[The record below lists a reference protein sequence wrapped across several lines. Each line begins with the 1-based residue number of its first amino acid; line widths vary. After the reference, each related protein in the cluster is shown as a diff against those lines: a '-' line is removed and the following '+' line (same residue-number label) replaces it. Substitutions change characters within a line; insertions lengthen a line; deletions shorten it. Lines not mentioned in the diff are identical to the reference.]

1 MADCKRYKVAA
12 IDLGTVSSRLVLAQV
27 EAGAIVESSK
37 HTEITDLGEGV
48 DATGRFCEAAVERV
62 LAACRMFVDEA
73 RAFGAAC
80 ICTTCTSAA
89 RDASNAAL
97 LLDGLRDLGLEPQV
111 IPGEVEARLTFFGVA
126 HDFAGERIIV
136 ADSGGG
142 STELATGVYAPERG
156 VFALEGTRSLD
167 IGCRRVTERFF
178 SALPPADGELAA
190 AAAWAGEQFAGY
202 FESLPVDFERAE
214 RLVAVGG
221 TVTTLVALVHELEP
235 YDSSFV
241 HLRELSLEQVS
252 AAIERMS
259 TLDADSIAALPGVQP
274 KRAGVILAGAVVI
287 RELMRAGGYDTLTVS
302 ENSLLA
308 GIIVNTALY
317 SINIAVMGGSSLL
330 NLNKTDTVFSLLK
343 TALAGTP
350 FAGGYKLI
358 VSGAAVLL
366 ALVFITLFLRTR
378 LGLAIRATG
387 NNPDMV
393 RSSSVNPA
401 FTTTVGLCAANALTG
416 LSGCLMAQSQKAVDI
431 NLGTGMVTIALA
443 SLLIG
448 GTVMGRGGVFR
459 RAVGVV
465 LGSVI
470 FRLVYTVALRLNMPA
485 FMLKLVSSA
494 IVILAISIP
503 YLKTRLPM
511 LRRRMAHAKWKG
523 GEGAC

>member
-27 EAGAIVESSK
+27 EGGAIVESSK

-73 RAFGAAC
+73 RAFGAVC

-97 LLDGLRDLGLEPQV
+97 LLDGLRELGLEPQV

-156 VFALEGTRSLD
+156 VYAPERGVFALEGTRSLD

-190 AAAWAGEQFAGY
+190 AAAWANEQFAGY

-241 HLRELSLEQVS
+241 HLRELSLERVS

-287 RELMRAGGYDTLTVS
+287 RELMRAGGYKTLTVS

-308 GIIVNTALY
+308 GMAATINETLDGAIPTIGWTPSLSAL
-317 SINIAVMGGSSLL
+317 
-330 NLNKTDTVFSLLK
+330 
-343 TALAGTP
+343 
-350 FAGGYKLI
+350 
-358 VSGAAVLL
+358 
-366 ALVFITLFLRTR
+366 
-378 LGLAIRATG
+378 
-387 NNPDMV
+387 
-393 RSSSVNPA
+393 
-401 FTTTVGLCAANALTG
+401 
-416 LSGCLMAQSQKAVDI
+416 
-431 NLGTGMVTIALA
+431 
-443 SLLIG
+443 
-448 GTVMGRGGVFR
+448 
-459 RAVGVV
+459 
-465 LGSVI
+465 
-470 FRLVYTVALRLNMPA
+470 
-485 FMLKLVSSA
+485 
-494 IVILAISIP
+494 
-503 YLKTRLPM
+503 
-511 LRRRMAHAKWKG
+511 
-523 GEGAC
+523 

>member
-1 MADCKRYKVAA
+1 MTNCKRYKVAA

-27 EAGAIVESSK
+27 EGGAIVESSK

-73 RAFGAAC
+73 HAFGAVC

-97 LLDGLRDLGLEPQV
+97 LLDGLRELGLEPQV

-126 HDFAGERIIV
+126 HDFADERIIV

-142 STELATGVYAPERG
+142 STELATGVYAPERGVYAPERG

-178 SALPPADGELAA
+178 SALPPARGELTA
-190 AAAWAGEQFAGY
+190 AAAWAGEQFAAY
-202 FESLPVDFERAE
+202 FEGLPSNFERAE

-241 HLRELSLEQVS
+241 HLRELSMDQVS

-259 TLDADSIAALPGVQP
+259 ALDADGIAALPGVQP

-287 RELMRAGGYDTLTVS
+287 RELMRAGGYKTLTVS

-308 GIIVNTALY
+308 GMAATINEALDG
-317 SINIAVMGGSSLL
+317 A
-330 NLNKTDTVFSLLK
+330 
-343 TALAGTP
+343 TP
-350 FAGGYKLI
+350 TISWTPEL
-358 VSGAAVLL
+358 S
-366 ALVFITLFLRTR
+366 TL
-378 LGLAIRATG
+378 
-387 NNPDMV
+387 
-393 RSSSVNPA
+393 
-401 FTTTVGLCAANALTG
+401 
-416 LSGCLMAQSQKAVDI
+416 
-431 NLGTGMVTIALA
+431 
-443 SLLIG
+443 
-448 GTVMGRGGVFR
+448 
-459 RAVGVV
+459 
-465 LGSVI
+465 
-470 FRLVYTVALRLNMPA
+470 
-485 FMLKLVSSA
+485 
-494 IVILAISIP
+494 
-503 YLKTRLPM
+503 
-511 LRRRMAHAKWKG
+511 
-523 GEGAC
+523 

>member
-1 MADCKRYKVAA
+1 MTNCKRYKVAA

-48 DATGRFCEAAVERV
+48 DTTGRFCEAAVERV
-62 LAACRMFVDEA
+62 LAACHMFVDEA
-73 RAFGAAC
+73 RAFGAVC

-156 VFALEGTRSLD
+156 VFALERGVFALEGTRSLD

-178 SALPPADGELAA
+178 SALPPARGELTA
-190 AAAWAGEQFAGY
+190 AAAWAGEQFAAY
-202 FESLPVDFERAE
+202 FEGLPSNFERAE

-241 HLRELSLEQVS
+241 HLRELSLDQVS

-259 TLDADSIAALPGVQP
+259 ALDADGIAALPGVQP

-287 RELMRAGGYDTLTVS
+287 RELMRAGGYKTLTVS

-308 GIIVNTALY
+308 GMAATINEALDG
-317 SINIAVMGGSSLL
+317 A
-330 NLNKTDTVFSLLK
+330 
-343 TALAGTP
+343 TP
-350 FAGGYKLI
+350 TISWTPEL
-358 VSGAAVLL
+358 S
-366 ALVFITLFLRTR
+366 TL
-378 LGLAIRATG
+378 
-387 NNPDMV
+387 
-393 RSSSVNPA
+393 
-401 FTTTVGLCAANALTG
+401 
-416 LSGCLMAQSQKAVDI
+416 
-431 NLGTGMVTIALA
+431 
-443 SLLIG
+443 
-448 GTVMGRGGVFR
+448 
-459 RAVGVV
+459 
-465 LGSVI
+465 
-470 FRLVYTVALRLNMPA
+470 
-485 FMLKLVSSA
+485 
-494 IVILAISIP
+494 
-503 YLKTRLPM
+503 
-511 LRRRMAHAKWKG
+511 
-523 GEGAC
+523 

>member
-1 MADCKRYKVAA
+1 MTNCKRYKVAA

-27 EAGAIVESSK
+27 EDGAIVESSK

-48 DATGRFCEAAVERV
+48 DATGHFCEAAVERV

-97 LLDGLRDLGLEPQV
+97 LLDGLRGLGLEPQV

-156 VFALEGTRSLD
+156 IFALEGTRSLD

-178 SALPPADGELAA
+178 SPLPPTDSKLAA
-190 AAAWAGEQFAGY
+190 AGSWANEQFAGY

-252 AAIERMS
+252 TAIERMS
-259 TLDADSIAALPGVQP
+259 ALDAAGIAALPGVQP

-287 RELMRAGGYDTLTVS
+287 RELMRAGDYDTLTVS

-308 GIIVNTALY
+308 GMAAT
-317 SINIAVMGGSSLL
+317 INEVLDGA
-330 NLNKTDTVFSLLK
+330 
-343 TALAGTP
+343 TP
-350 FAGGYKLI
+350 
-358 VSGAAVLL
+358 
-366 ALVFITLFLRTR
+366 
-378 LGLAIRATG
+378 
-387 NNPDMV
+387 
-393 RSSSVNPA
+393 
-401 FTTTVGLCAANALTG
+401 
-416 LSGCLMAQSQKAVDI
+416 
-431 NLGTGMVTIALA
+431 TIAWVP
-443 SLLIG
+443 SL
-448 GTVMGRGGVFR
+448 
-459 RAVGVV
+459 
-465 LGSVI
+465 S
-470 FRLVYTVALRLNMPA
+470 AL
-485 FMLKLVSSA
+485 
-494 IVILAISIP
+494 
-503 YLKTRLPM
+503 
-511 LRRRMAHAKWKG
+511 
-523 GEGAC
+523 

>member
-27 EAGAIVESSK
+27 EGGAIVESSK

-97 LLDGLRDLGLEPQV
+97 LLDGLRELGLEPQV

-156 VFALEGTRSLD
+156 VFAPERGVFALEGTRSLD

-178 SALPPADGELAA
+178 SALPPARGELTA
-190 AAAWAGEQFAGY
+190 AAAWAGEQFAAY
-202 FESLPVDFERAE
+202 FEGLPSNFERAE

-241 HLRELSLEQVS
+241 HLRELSMEQIS

-259 TLDADSIAALPGVQP
+259 ALDVEGIAALPGVQP

-287 RELMRAGGYDTLTVS
+287 RELMRAGGYKTLTVS

-308 GIIVNTALY
+308 GMAAT
-317 SINIAVMGGSSLL
+317 INETLDGV
-330 NLNKTDTVFSLLK
+330 
-343 TALAGTP
+343 TP
-350 FAGGYKLI
+350 
-358 VSGAAVLL
+358 
-366 ALVFITLFLRTR
+366 
-378 LGLAIRATG
+378 
-387 NNPDMV
+387 
-393 RSSSVNPA
+393 
-401 FTTTVGLCAANALTG
+401 
-416 LSGCLMAQSQKAVDI
+416 
-431 NLGTGMVTIALA
+431 TIAWTP
-443 SLLIG
+443 SL
-448 GTVMGRGGVFR
+448 
-459 RAVGVV
+459 
-465 LGSVI
+465 S
-470 FRLVYTVALRLNMPA
+470 AL
-485 FMLKLVSSA
+485 
-494 IVILAISIP
+494 
-503 YLKTRLPM
+503 
-511 LRRRMAHAKWKG
+511 
-523 GEGAC
+523 

>member
-27 EAGAIVESSK
+27 EGGAIVESSK

-73 RAFGAAC
+73 RAFGVAC

-97 LLDGLRDLGLEPQV
+97 LLDGLRELGLEPQV

-156 VFALEGTRSLD
+156 VFALERGVFALEGTRSLD

-178 SALPPADGELAA
+178 SALPPARGELTA
-190 AAAWAGEQFAGY
+190 AAAWAGEQFAAY
-202 FESLPVDFERAE
+202 FEGLPSNFERAE

-241 HLRELSLEQVS
+241 HLRELSMEQIS

-259 TLDADSIAALPGVQP
+259 ALDVAGIAALPGVQP

-287 RELMRAGGYDTLTVS
+287 RELMRAGGYDALTVS

-308 GIIVNTALY
+308 GMAATINETLDGTTPTIGWTPSLSAL
-317 SINIAVMGGSSLL
+317 
-330 NLNKTDTVFSLLK
+330 
-343 TALAGTP
+343 
-350 FAGGYKLI
+350 
-358 VSGAAVLL
+358 
-366 ALVFITLFLRTR
+366 
-378 LGLAIRATG
+378 
-387 NNPDMV
+387 
-393 RSSSVNPA
+393 
-401 FTTTVGLCAANALTG
+401 
-416 LSGCLMAQSQKAVDI
+416 
-431 NLGTGMVTIALA
+431 
-443 SLLIG
+443 
-448 GTVMGRGGVFR
+448 
-459 RAVGVV
+459 
-465 LGSVI
+465 
-470 FRLVYTVALRLNMPA
+470 
-485 FMLKLVSSA
+485 
-494 IVILAISIP
+494 
-503 YLKTRLPM
+503 
-511 LRRRMAHAKWKG
+511 
-523 GEGAC
+523 

>member
-73 RAFGAAC
+73 HAFGAVR

-97 LLDGLRDLGLEPQV
+97 LLDGLRELGLEPQV

-156 VFALEGTRSLD
+156 VFALERGVFALEGTRSLD

-178 SALPPADGELAA
+178 SALPPARGELTA
-190 AAAWAGEQFAGY
+190 AAAWAGEQFAAY
-202 FESLPVDFERAE
+202 FEGLPSNFERAE

-241 HLRELSLEQVS
+241 HLRELSLDQVS

-259 TLDADSIAALPGVQP
+259 ALDADGIAALPGVQP

-287 RELMRAGGYDTLTVS
+287 RELMRAGGYKTLTVS

-308 GIIVNTALY
+308 GMVATINETLDGTTPTIGWTPSLSAL
-317 SINIAVMGGSSLL
+317 
-330 NLNKTDTVFSLLK
+330 
-343 TALAGTP
+343 
-350 FAGGYKLI
+350 
-358 VSGAAVLL
+358 
-366 ALVFITLFLRTR
+366 
-378 LGLAIRATG
+378 
-387 NNPDMV
+387 
-393 RSSSVNPA
+393 
-401 FTTTVGLCAANALTG
+401 
-416 LSGCLMAQSQKAVDI
+416 
-431 NLGTGMVTIALA
+431 
-443 SLLIG
+443 
-448 GTVMGRGGVFR
+448 
-459 RAVGVV
+459 
-465 LGSVI
+465 
-470 FRLVYTVALRLNMPA
+470 
-485 FMLKLVSSA
+485 
-494 IVILAISIP
+494 
-503 YLKTRLPM
+503 
-511 LRRRMAHAKWKG
+511 
-523 GEGAC
+523 

>member
-27 EAGAIVESSK
+27 EGGAIVESSK

-97 LLDGLRDLGLEPQV
+97 LLDGLRELGLEPQV

-156 VFALEGTRSLD
+156 VFALERGVFALEGTRSLD

-178 SALPPADGELAA
+178 SALPPARGELTA
-190 AAAWAGEQFAGY
+190 AAAWAGEQFAAY
-202 FESLPVDFERAE
+202 FEGLPSNFERAE
-214 RLVAVGG
+214 RLVVVGG

-241 HLRELSLEQVS
+241 HLRELSLDQVS

-259 TLDADSIAALPGVQP
+259 ALDADGIAALPGVQP

-287 RELMRAGGYDTLTVS
+287 RELMRAGGYKTLTVS

-308 GIIVNTALY
+308 GMAAT
-317 SINIAVMGGSSLL
+317 INEVLDG
-330 NLNKTDTVFSLLK
+330 V
-343 TALAGTP
+343 TP
-350 FAGGYKLI
+350 
-358 VSGAAVLL
+358 
-366 ALVFITLFLRTR
+366 
-378 LGLAIRATG
+378 
-387 NNPDMV
+387 
-393 RSSSVNPA
+393 
-401 FTTTVGLCAANALTG
+401 
-416 LSGCLMAQSQKAVDI
+416 
-431 NLGTGMVTIALA
+431 TIAWTP
-443 SLLIG
+443 SL
-448 GTVMGRGGVFR
+448 
-459 RAVGVV
+459 
-465 LGSVI
+465 S
-470 FRLVYTVALRLNMPA
+470 AL
-485 FMLKLVSSA
+485 
-494 IVILAISIP
+494 
-503 YLKTRLPM
+503 
-511 LRRRMAHAKWKG
+511 
-523 GEGAC
+523 